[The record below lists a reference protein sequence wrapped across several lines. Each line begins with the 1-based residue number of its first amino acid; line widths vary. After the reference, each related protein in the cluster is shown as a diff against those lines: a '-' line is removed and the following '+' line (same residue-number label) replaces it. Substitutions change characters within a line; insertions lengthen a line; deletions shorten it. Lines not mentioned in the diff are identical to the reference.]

1 MNVTIKLQK
10 RDFHGLCF
18 VNLVDFDMKYGHR
31 NDIDG
36 YAAALTAFD
45 KRLGECMDGM
55 KDEDVLI
62 ISADHGCDPGTPSTD
77 HSRERVPML
86 IYGKNIKP
94 GVNLRSRATYADISA
109 TILDILGVDKANTAG
124 KSFLCEVKK

>member
-1 MNVTIKLQK
+1 
-10 RDFHGLCF
+10 
-18 VNLVDFDMKYGHR
+18 
-31 NDIDG
+31 
-36 YAAALTAFD
+36 
-45 KRLGECMDGM
+45 M

-124 KSFLCEVKK
+124 ESFLCEVKK